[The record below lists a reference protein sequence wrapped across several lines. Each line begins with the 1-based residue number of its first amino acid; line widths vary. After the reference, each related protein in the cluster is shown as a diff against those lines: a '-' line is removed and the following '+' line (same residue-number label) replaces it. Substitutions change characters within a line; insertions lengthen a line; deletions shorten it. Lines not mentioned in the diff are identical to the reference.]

1 MKPRT
6 RSGRNALLVLWNVSL
21 RKSVPGTA
29 ASGFRVPRVMTFG
42 ALLLASVTLGGCLE
56 QRNYQGYQIPVDA
69 EQQVSI
75 GASKEQ
81 ALLAFGTPTTTAEFG
96 NEVFYYISQV
106 SSRPV
111 AFARAKVV
119 DQRVLAVYFDDDD
132 RVQQIANYGLQDG
145 RVFDFVSRTTPTG
158 GSDVS
163 FVSQLLSAAGRTN
176 PLGN

>member
-1 MKPRT
+1 MALRNVSIRIPAGRNKSD
-6 RSGRNALLVLWNVSL
+6 RSGYSYALTLGIVLL
-21 RKSVPGTA
+21 GSVA
-29 ASGFRVPRVMTFG
+29 
-42 ALLLASVTLGGCLE
+42 LGGCLE
-56 QRNYQGYQIPVDA
+56 QRNFQGYQIPHDA
-69 EQQVSI
+69 EQQVPV
-75 GASKEQ
+75 GASREQ

-111 AFARAKVV
+111 AFARTKVV
-119 DQRVLAVYFDDDD
+119 DQRVLAVYFDDQE
-132 RVQQIANYGLQDG
+132 RVQQVANYGLQDG

-176 PLGN
+176 PIGGS

>member
-1 MKPRT
+1 MP
-6 RSGRNALLVLWNVSL
+6 SDL
-21 RKSVPGTA
+21 R
-29 ASGFRVPRVMTFG
+29 
-42 ALLLASVTLGGCLE
+42 
-56 QRNYQGYQIPVDA
+56 
-69 EQQVSI
+69 
-75 GASKEQ
+75 EQ
-81 ALLAFGTPTTTAEFG
+81 ALLAFGTPTTIAEFG

-111 AFARAKVV
+111 AFARSKVV
-119 DQRVLAVYFDDDD
+119 DQRVLAVYFDDQE

>member
-1 MKPRT
+1 MALRNGSIRKPA
-6 RSGRNALLVLWNVSL
+6 GPN
-21 RKSVPGTA
+21 KSKGSRFPHTITIGV
-29 ASGFRVPRVMTFG
+29 
-42 ALLLASVTLGGCLE
+42 LLLGSVALGGCLE
-56 QRNYQGYQIPVDA
+56 QRNFQGYQIPHDA
-69 EQQVSI
+69 ERQVPV
-75 GASKEQ
+75 GASREQ
-81 ALLAFGTPTTTAEFG
+81 ALLAFGTPTTIAEFG

-111 AFARAKVV
+111 AFARSKVV
-119 DQRVLAVYFDDDD
+119 DQRVLAVYFDDQE

>member
-1 MKPRT
+1 ML
-6 RSGRNALLVLWNVSL
+6 ALRNVSI
-21 RKSVPGTA
+21 RKPAGCKTING
-29 ASGFRVPRVMTFG
+29 SGFGRARMIGV
-42 ALLLASVTLGGCLE
+42 LLLGSVALAGCLE
-56 QRNYQGYQIPVDA
+56 QRNFQGYQIPHDA
-69 EQQVSI
+69 EQQVPV
-75 GASKEQ
+75 GASRDQ

-111 AFARAKVV
+111 AFARTKVV
-119 DQRVLAVYFDDDD
+119 DQRILAVYFDDQD

-176 PLGN
+176 PLGG